1 MFLSDQISCH
11 AVEHFMPGNCS
22 PPQARSNATSLC
34 LEQCQTDLPSSRAV
48 RPSRDS
54 CRGAVP
60 ALGSESSTSE
70 LGRSL
75 GGGEWETTQDK
86 VDGLGW
92 RQADTFY
99 CGVLGVAETAL
110 GSSIPSLAVS
120 GPDSATEDDDH
131 DDSFQQTRELFA
143 DWQPGVTRT
152 PCSGFRCSPHPA
164 QQQGSWQLYQC
175 ATQLRRW
182 SLFTRRG
189 GGVTAT

>member
-1 MFLSDQISCH
+1 M
-11 AVEHFMPGNCS
+11 
-22 PPQARSNATSLC
+22 
-34 LEQCQTDLPSSRAV
+34 PSSLAV

-60 ALGSESSTSE
+60 AVGSRVPQPSWDMAWVEVN
-70 LGRSL
+70 GRRHRA
-75 GGGEWETTQDK
+75 K
-86 VDGLGW
+86 VDGLSCG
-92 RQADTFY
+92 QVDTPY
-99 CGVLGVAETAL
+99 CGVLGVVETAL

-131 DDSFQQTRELFA
+131 NDSFQQTRELFA

-182 SLFTRRG
+182 SLFISSSI
-189 GGVTAT
+189 